1 MRVLPL
7 FYLENL
13 TDEEIEEHECSDRI
27 WLNKTE
33 FELWLSEP
41 GVVSLLELK
50 NSMDQKVVGAV
61 YSIHNSEEQDV
72 VYIPNWMYKQLEL
85 DDIVEVSRFVPS
97 LCSGLTLQPKTS
109 DHLILEDP
117 ELMLRNA
124 FENYS
129 CLTTGQ
135 EIPLWIGYTFY
146 VTIAELKPTQGT
158 LCIRNCELELDL
170 LPPLDSINTEPE
182 PVQEQETEPEPV
194 QEQETEPEPEP
205 EAEPAAV
212 PEPVQGTILGGTIQ
226 QKSRRELA
234 AEAALRRMVQNN

>member
-50 NSMDQKVVGAV
+50 NSVDQKVVGAV
-61 YSIHNSEEQDV
+61 YSIHHSEEQDV

-97 LCSGLTLQPKTS
+97 LCSGLTIQPRTS

-117 ELMLRNA
+117 ELTLRNA

-129 CLTTGQ
+129 CLTSGQ

-170 LPPLDSINTEPE
+170 LPPLDSINAE
-182 PVQEQETEPEPV
+182 PVQEQEQV
-194 QEQETEPEPEP
+194 EPEPESVIEPVP
-205 EAEPAAV
+205 EL
-212 PEPVQGTILGGTIQ
+212 EPVQGTILGGTIQ